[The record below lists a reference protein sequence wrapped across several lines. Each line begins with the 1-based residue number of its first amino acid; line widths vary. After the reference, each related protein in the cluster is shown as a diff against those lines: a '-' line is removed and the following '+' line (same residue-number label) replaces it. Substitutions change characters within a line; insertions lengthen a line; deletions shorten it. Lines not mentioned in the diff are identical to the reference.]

1 MGLGKWVLG
10 GVCAVGAVVAA
21 PVVLPAAAVAGAAAA
36 GAAAT
41 AGAAVAGAAATA
53 GAAVAAAGTAA
64 AGAVAS
70 TAVGTAV
77 AGGMA
82 AVGGTVGAAAGAA
95 GLASVA
101 TVAGTTAG
109 ATAVGAI
116 TTSAVVGAAAT
127 GVGAK
132 KMREAKELVEK
143 AEKKYNKKKVVLD
156 KEEKI
161 TNESLQNLGHL
172 KIQVWQSFDEFY
184 NVIQKIKN
192 CKIIDVNAKEEN
204 LKISKE
210 ELDNLKAI
218 SFKASEL
225 LSASA
230 GSIGAGALAGVAAY
244 GGTMAIGTAS
254 TGATIA
260 SLSGVA
266 ATNAT
271 LAALGGGSLAAGGLG
286 MAGGTAVLGGLVA
299 APALAVGGLFLAFK
313 GNASI
318 EKAYEVEK
326 RVDHAIDQMNES
338 IILIREIGSTVDY
351 VYVELRQLSEIFNE
365 KLNHLKKII
374 EDKQDFR
381 TFTAEEIHITESCVL
396 SVKILKAL
404 TTTNLLIKKGDKQ
417 FINKD
422 EIMPILNKAKDFN
435 QSIA

>member
-1 MGLGKWVLG
+1 MGFGKWILG
-10 GVCAVGAVVAA
+10 GVCTVGAVIAA
-21 PVVLPAAAVAGAAAA
+21 PVVLPAAAVAAGAAAGAAAA

-41 AGAAVAGAAATA
+41 AGAAVAGAA
-53 GAAVAAAGTAA
+53 TAA

-77 AGGMA
+77 TGGMA
-82 AVGGTVGAAAGAA
+82 AVGGAVGAVAG
-95 GLASVA
+95 GTVA

-109 ATAVGAI
+109 AAAVGTIA
-116 TTSAVVGAAAT
+116 TSAVVGATAT

-132 KMREAKELVEK
+132 KMLEAKELIEK

-156 KEEKI
+156 KEEQV
-161 TNESLQNLGHL
+161 TNDALQNLGQL
-172 KIQVWQSFDEFY
+172 KLQVWKSFDPFY
-184 NVIQKIKN
+184 DVMQKIKN
-192 CKIIDVNAKEEN
+192 CKFLDITAKEED
-204 LKISKE
+204 LRISKE

-218 SFKASEL
+218 SFKATEL

-260 SLSGVA
+260 GLSGAA

-271 LAALGGGSLAAGGLG
+271 LATLGGGSLAAGGLG

-313 GNASI
+313 GNSSI

-326 RVDHAIDQMNES
+326 QADQAVANMNES
-338 IILIREIGSTVDY
+338 IILIREIGNTVDS
-351 VYVELRQLSEIFNE
+351 VYTELKRLNEIFQE
-365 KLNHLKKII
+365 KFMCLKQIV
-374 EDKQDFR
+374 ETKQDFR
-381 TFTAEEIHITESCVL
+381 NFTQEEQKITESCVL
-396 SVKILKAL
+396 CVKILKTL
-404 TTTNLLIKKGDKQ
+404 TTTNLLVGKDNQ
-417 FINKD
+417 QSINK
-422 EIMPILNKAKDFN
+422 EKIIPAINEAKN
-435 QSIA
+435 LSANLA